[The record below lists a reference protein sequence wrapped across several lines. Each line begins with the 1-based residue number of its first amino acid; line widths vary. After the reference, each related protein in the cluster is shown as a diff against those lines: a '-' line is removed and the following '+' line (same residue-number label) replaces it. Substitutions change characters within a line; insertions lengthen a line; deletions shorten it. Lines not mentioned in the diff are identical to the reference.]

1 MIPAGEAAMASV
13 EEIERKQKAM
23 QPLLE
28 QIAQEK
34 DADRIQQLG
43 RQIAEMAQELA
54 RMADGLER
62 AYAQATGGAGE
73 TRVVL
78 TKDQRQRVAALD
90 DSFSHPVIKDHLP
103 VDDPILEMHVGR
115 PPTECR
121 GQFGQRQVVRRDQA
135 NRAGLDERA
144 NDGFSADAPI
154 VRVGPVQ
161 DLVEQKQQRHRSAR
175 GFDDAP
181 DAKDLRVEARLS
193 GQQRVF
199 HLDGRAQRDG

>member
-1 MIPAGEAAMASV
+1 MASV

-78 TKDQRQRVAALD
+78 TKDQRQRVAAATGGAIEVLVLPGANVWDPKMPKMSPAAVERLAMASVVERKVKEESRKAAKQIVNELEAAVGANPAPETRAALD
-90 DSFSHPVIKDHLP
+90 QFKREHLG
-103 VDDPILEMHVGR
+103 E
-115 PPTECR
+115 
-121 GQFGQRQVVRRDQA
+121 
-135 NRAGLDERA
+135 
-144 NDGFSADAPI
+144 
-154 VRVGPVQ
+154 
-161 DLVEQKQQRHRSAR
+161 
-175 GFDDAP
+175 
-181 DAKDLRVEARLS
+181 
-193 GQQRVF
+193 
-199 HLDGRAQRDG
+199 